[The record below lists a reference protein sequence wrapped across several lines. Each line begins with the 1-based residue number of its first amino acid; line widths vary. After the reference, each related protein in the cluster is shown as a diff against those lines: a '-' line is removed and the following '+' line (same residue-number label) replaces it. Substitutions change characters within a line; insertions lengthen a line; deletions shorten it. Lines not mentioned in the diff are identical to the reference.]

1 MRLQAQVKKD
11 FIFVSVGIAIAT
23 VVMLVVFALLHR
35 FATPKIPFDRTV
47 ILGGVCG
54 ALVAIL
60 LFFDLAVSVQKT
72 AAAETPVQGELIFRK
87 SYTRRM
93 LLHALWVVLAVKLPC
108 FHWAAAFL
116 PLLFPRL
123 VILLTRRKD
132 AINKGKEANNS
143 L

>member
-11 FIFVSVGIAIAT
+11 FMFVAVGVAVTT
-23 VVMLVVFALLHR
+23 VVMLVAFALLHR
-35 FATPKIPFDRTV
+35 FATERIPFDRTV
-47 ILGGVCG
+47 VLGGVCG
-54 ALVAIL
+54 ALAAIG
-60 LFFDLAVSVQKT
+60 LFYDLAVSVQKT
-72 AAAETPVQGELIFRK
+72 AAAETPTKGELIFRK

-93 LLHALWVVLAVKLPC
+93 LLHAAWVVAAVKAPC

-132 AINKGKEANNS
+132 ALNKGKEAPNS

>member
-11 FIFVSVGIAIAT
+11 FCFISVGVAITA
-23 VVMLVVFALLHR
+23 VVMLAAFALLH
-35 FATPKIPFDRTV
+35 FFVTEKVPFDYTV
-47 ILGGVCG
+47 VLGGVFG
-54 ALVAIL
+54 ALAAIG
-60 LFFDLAVSVQKT
+60 LFFDLAVSVQRT
-72 AAAETPVQGELIFRK
+72 AAAEDPKRGELIFRN

-132 AINKGKEANNS
+132 ALDKGKEEPH
-143 L
+143 